1 MVVGVMVVVFRVV
14 VVVEKVRLA
23 GWVDRLLAAD
33 GADSGREPP
42 PGVYHGDLRERVEA
56 QHVDL
61 DGHVGSVVWGRRKKG
76 RKKID
81 LTFTA
86 TRYLSPYTPHVGP
99 LDPVT
104 FKEATL
110 FTCIRVH

>member
-33 GADSGREPP
+33 GADSGGEPP

-76 RKKID
+76 RKKNRFNLYRHMLFIP
-81 LTFTA
+81 LYATHGTF
-86 TRYLSPYTPHVGP
+86 GP
-99 LDPVT
+99 GN
-104 FKEATL
+104 
-110 FTCIRVH
+110 I